1 MMRKVY
7 VLRLGHRPKRD
18 KRVTTHV
25 ALVARA
31 FNANGFVLEG
41 DDSHVLAAVHGVLEM
56 WGGMGFAIESTRDGK
71 AYVREWKRAGGI
83 VAHLTMYGINIAN
96 APRMPQRKPLLI
108 VVGAEK
114 VDPWFYHNADYNIA
128 IGNQPHSEVA
138 ALAIFLD
145 RLGNGNELG
154 KRFPDARIRIIPQKA
169 GKRVVRA
176 D

>member
-1 MMRKVY
+1 
-7 VLRLGHRPKRD
+7 
-18 KRVTTHV
+18 
-25 ALVARA
+25 
-31 FNANGFVLEG
+31 
-41 DDSHVLAAVHGVLEM
+41 
-56 WGGMGFAIESTRDGK
+56 
-71 AYVREWKRAGGI
+71 
-83 VAHLTMYGINIAN
+83 MYGINIAN

-145 RLGNGNELG
+145 RLGNGNELV
-154 KRFPDARIRIIPQKA
+154 KRFPDAHIRIIPQKA